1 MKQRII
7 TALILIPLAIGWMFF
22 LPFAAFSLGAV
33 LLFLLASREWGLFV
47 LPRHA
52 NWLLLPFGAA
62 LALSLWAHPAQLL
75 VQQSP
80 GALVRCILYAGAL
93 WWLLALCMV
102 LSYPL
107 GTRMWRRSPWLKGI
121 FGLLT
126 LLPFFWSLLVLRS
139 QEYVL
144 HPMLGGW
151 ILFFVMLLVW
161 CADSGAYF
169 VGRALGKHKMLP
181 AVSPNKTLEGLLGG
195 LFLATLVAAVVA
207 SQVASTP
214 TERGVIIVCAILAV
228 LASVLGDLAESLFK
242 RQAGIKDSGTL
253 LPGHGGILDR
263 IDSLTAALPVFVVSH
278 LVLTQWLG

>member
-1 MKQRII
+1 
-7 TALILIPLAIGWMFF
+7 MFF

-33 LLFLLASREWGLFV
+33 LLFLLASREWGRFV
-47 LPRHA
+47 LPRQA

-62 LALSLWAHPAQLL
+62 LALSLWASPTHLL
-75 VQQSP
+75 LQQPP
-80 GALVRCILYAGAL
+80 GSVVRGILYAGGV
-93 WWLLALCMV
+93 WWFLALAMV

-107 GTRMWRRSPWLKGI
+107 GTRMWRRSPWLKGF

-139 QEYVL
+139 HDYAQ
-144 HPMLGGW
+144 HPTLGGA

-169 VGRALGKHKMLP
+169 VGRSLGKRKMLP
-181 AVSPNKTLEGLLGG
+181 SVSPNKTLEGLVGG
-195 LFLATLVAAVVA
+195 LFLATAVAAIVA
-207 SQVASTP
+207 CQVAP
-214 TERGVIIVCAILAV
+214 TWAERGVIIACAVLAV
-228 LASVLGDLAESLFK
+228 LASVLGDLTESLFK

-263 IDSLTAALPVFVVSH
+263 IDSLTAALPMFVVSH
-278 LVLTQWLG
+278 LLLTQWLG